1 MNKDKKIVIAL
12 LSCIAISEAVTA
24 VEVIKAVREG
34 MQIELTVEDAEV
46 LSNEV
51 KAAQAAFA
59 ADSLKVMQEEGL

>member
-24 VEVIKAVREG
+24 VEVINAVREG

-46 LSNEV
+46 LSDEV
-51 KAAQAAFA
+51 KAAKAAFA
-59 ADSLKVMQEEGL
+59 ADSLKVMREERL